1 VTDDHNSTTASS
13 PGYEVPPIASY
24 FELREDDHG
33 AEGLRRIAREQA
45 ELATWHAQRVGAADE
60 HVHEVRRATKRVRA
74 VLRMVREALGEQSY
88 RHDNAVLRDVA
99 RDLSAL
105 RSATMRVTTLETLIR
120 WRPAIAPSAK
130 VLRAKLIPETTV
142 LSASVGAGSPLV
154 DDLVD
159 RLQLARTH
167 IGEWTL
173 PPTLVLTAPGLQH
186 TYRRGRLGMERV
198 YADQST
204 DRLHEWRKR
213 VKYLRHQMEV
223 LGAVLPESMQMMAG
237 SLRELGECL
246 GLDHDLADLESV
258 VVRSPDVFLSPTAR
272 GEMLDFIAHRRR
284 GLQADLLPLGKRLY
298 AQTPGDFVRVMT
310 SYWEERG
317 GLL

>member
-1 VTDDHNSTTASS
+1 VTEDHNSTTASS

-33 AEGLRRIAREQA
+33 AEGLCRIAREQV
-45 ELATWHAQRVGAADE
+45 ELATWHARRVGAADE

-74 VLRMVREALGEQSY
+74 LLRMVRDRLGEQSY

-105 RSATMRVTTLETLIR
+105 RSATIRVTTLEMLAR
-120 WRPAIAPSAK
+120 SCSPIAASVEGLHVQLSSEMTA
-130 VLRAKLIPETTV
+130 LR
-142 LSASVGAGSPLV
+142 ASVGAGSPLA

-159 RLQLARTH
+159 RLQSATASV
-167 IGEWTL
+167 GEWTL
-173 PPTLVLTAPGLQH
+173 PPALIFTAPGLQR

-204 DRLHEWRKR
+204 DRLHAWRKR
-213 VKYLRHQMEV
+213 VKYLRHQMEIF
-223 LGAVLPESMQMMAG
+223 GAVLPESMQMMAG
-237 SLRELGECL
+237 SLRELGEGL
-246 GLDHDLADLESV
+246 GMDHDLADIESV
-258 VVRSPDVFLSPTAR
+258 VLRSPDVFSSPTAQ
-272 GEMLDFIAHRRR
+272 GEMLDVIAHRRR
-284 GLQADLLPLGKRLY
+284 ELQADLLPLGKRLY

-310 SYWEERG
+310 SYWEERDD
-317 GLL
+317 LL

>member
-1 VTDDHNSTTASS
+1 
-13 PGYEVPPIASY
+13 
-24 FELREDDHG
+24 LREDEHG
-33 AEGLRRIAREQA
+33 SEGLRRIAREQV
-45 ELATWHAQRVGAADE
+45 EMATWHAQRVGAADE
-60 HVHEVRRATKRVRA
+60 HVHEVRTATKRVRA

-105 RSATMRVTTLETLIR
+105 RSATMRVTTLETLAR
-120 WRPAIAPSAK
+120 WRPAIAPSAEDL
-130 VLRAKLIPETTV
+130 VAELIRETTV
-142 LSASVGAGSPLV
+142 LRASVGAGSPLV

-159 RLQLARTH
+159 RLQLARASV
-167 IGEWTL
+167 GAWTL
-173 PPTLVLTAPGLQH
+173 PPTLVLTAPGLER

-237 SLRELGECL
+237 SLRELGEGL
-246 GLDHDLADLESV
+246 GVDHDLADLESV
-258 VVRSPDVFLSPTAR
+258 VVRSPDVFLSPIAQS
-272 GEMLDFIAHRRR
+272 EMLDAIAWRRKE
-284 GLQADLLPLGKRLY
+284 LQADLLPLGKRLY
-298 AQTPGDFVRVMT
+298 TQTPDDFVRVMT
-310 SYWEERG
+310 SYWEEWG